1 MFIEIYSSHVDV
13 NFHRTRLGHPPQPWF
28 LSLTYTRAIRVTD
41 GRHNGRLESKLT
53 IWLGS
58 MRYASPRQQL

>member
-13 NFHRTRLGHPPQPWF
+13 NFHRTRLVIASTSPQPWV
-28 LSLTYTRAIRVTD
+28 LGLTYTLAIRLTD

-53 IWLGS
+53 I
-58 MRYASPRQQL
+58 